1 MMTTP
6 FLYKTSKPYCKIM
19 KTKLKVVC
27 FVYHIFKKGNK
38 KVECSNLRG
47 KPTNALNQ
55 VLIGFPVPGD

>member
-6 FLYKTSKPYCKIM
+6 FLYKISKPCSKIM

-27 FVYHIFKKGNK
+27 IVYHIFKKGYKN
-38 KVECSNLRG
+38 VECLNLRG